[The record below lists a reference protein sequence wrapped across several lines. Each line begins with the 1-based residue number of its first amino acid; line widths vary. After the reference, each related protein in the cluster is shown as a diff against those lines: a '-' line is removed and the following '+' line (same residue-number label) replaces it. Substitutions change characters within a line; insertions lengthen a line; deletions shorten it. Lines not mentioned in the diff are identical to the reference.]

1 MRPFAFLS
9 AFAALV
15 AALLL
20 LTPTTQGDDKKT
32 YPSMGTIERK
42 DPRFDKLIPKDAIL
56 EKLADGFDWSEGPI
70 WIKDGG
76 YLLCSDIPKNQII
89 KWQEGKGKS
98 VYKEKIGYLGDRTD
112 LKEPG
117 TNGLTVDSE
126 GRLVMCQHGE
136 RRVARLEKDGK
147 TVTVLAD
154 KFEGKRFNSP
164 NDLVYHSNGD
174 LYFTDP
180 PYGLMK
186 KDTKPGEEEFPGR
199 ELDFC
204 GVYRLGKDGKLT
216 LLIKEL
222 SKPNGIAFSPD
233 EKTLYIANSDPY
245 KPIWMAYQVK
255 ADGTLGNG
263 KTFYDATDWLKD
275 NNKLKG
281 LPDGMKVDKDGN
293 VFATGPGGLHVFTK
307 DGDYLGTIATGVATA
322 NCNWGDDGSTLY
334 ICADKA
340 LTRIKTSTKGKG
352 F

>member
-9 AFAALV
+9 GSAALIAVV
-15 AALLL
+15 ALCA
-20 LTPTTQGDDKKT
+20 PNTQGEDKKT

-42 DPRFDKLIPKDAIL
+42 DPRFDKLIPKDAVV
-56 EKLADGFDWSEGPI
+56 EKLADGWDWAEGPV

-98 VYKEKIGYLGDRTD
+98 VFMEKSGYLGDRTD

-117 TNGLTVDSE
+117 TNGLTVDAE

-147 TVTVLAD
+147 TVKVLVD
-154 KFEGKRFNSP
+154 KYEGKRFNSP

-186 KDTKPGEEEFPGR
+186 KERKAGEDEFPGM

-204 GVYRLGKDGKLT
+204 GVYRLSKDGKLT
-216 LLIKEL
+216 LLTKEL

-233 EKTLYIANSDPY
+233 EKTLYIANSDPD
-245 KPIWMAYQVK
+245 KAIWVAFPVK
-255 ADGTLGNG
+255 EDGTLGKG
-263 KTFYDATDWLKD
+263 KTLFDSKEWVKE
-275 NNKLKG
+275 KKKG

-293 VFATGPGGLHVFTK
+293 LFATGPGGVHVFTP
-307 DGDYLGTIATGVATA
+307 DGKHLGTLATGVATA
-322 NCNWGDDGSTLY
+322 NCNWGDDGTVLY
-334 ICADKA
+334 ITADKS
-340 LTRIKTSTKGKG
+340 LCRIKTTTKGKG

>member
-1 MRPFAFLS
+1 MRPLAFLS
-9 AFAALV
+9 VFAALV
-15 AALLL
+15 AAIALCAQA
-20 LTPTTQGDDKKT
+20 TQGDEKKT

-42 DPRFDKLIPKDAIL
+42 DPRFDKLIPKDAVL

-76 YLLCSDIPKNQII
+76 YLLLSDIPKNQIV
-89 KWQEGKGKS
+89 KWQDGKGKS
-98 VYKEKIGYLGDRTD
+98 VFMEKSGYLGDRTD

-117 TNGLTVDSE
+117 TNGLTVDAD

-147 TVTVLAD
+147 TVKVLVE
-154 KFEGKRFNSP
+154 KYEGKRFNSP
-164 NDLVYHSNGD
+164 NDLCYHSNGD

-186 KDTKPGEEEFPGR
+186 KDTKPGGEEFPGR

-216 LLIKEL
+216 LLTKEL
-222 SKPNGIAFSPD
+222 TKPNGIAFSPD
-233 EKTLYIANSDPY
+233 EKTLYIAVSDPD
-245 KPIWMAYQVK
+245 KPIWVAYPVK
-255 ADGTLGNG
+255 DDGMIGKG
-263 KTFYDATDWLKD
+263 KTFFDSSDWVKE
-275 NNKLKG
+275 KKKG

-307 DGDYLGTIATGVATA
+307 DGEHLGTIATGVATA
-322 NCNWGDDGSTLY
+322 NCNWGDDGSVLY

-340 LTRIKTSTKGKG
+340 LTRIKTATKGNK